1 MVTRAVWITA
11 SASRRPHHRYYLRL
25 PQPTAVAHRTAVAT
39 GYQTRPPTS
48 PSLRGS
54 IASLPQSLFAAII
67 LPPPSLMA
75 ADAPPLLSLRNRNRL
90 PQSWHRRRHQPP
102 SLPYR
107 RRLRLHHRSL
117 NRRVATRHL
126 FPDPV
131 ALPPPFCPA
140 AVAQLS
146 SSYPSAICG
155 SPSRC
160 RNNHLMQACKFF
172 LCINRAC
179 WRLSCSL
186 LRPALCVVLPRQLG
200 VQRFAL
206 GVSPGPVYVLCDPCQ
221 GSRSAS
227 AEAMLFVA
235 RSALGIPVLCKLIVQ
250 RARSADPRL
259 ASGRPDVPLTAV
271 PT

>member
-1 MVTRAVWITA
+1 MDNGISLPPPAPPLLFMPPA
-11 SASRRPHHRYYLRL
+11 AHSRRTSQSRCHRTPNPSADIAIAPRIHRIAATVSLCRHHSA
-25 PQPTAVAHRTAVAT
+25 TAVAHGRRRSATALAPQSQSPPSVVAPSPSSTAVAAVP
-39 GYQTRPPTS
+39 PPTS
-48 PSLRGS
+48 
-54 IASLPQSLFAAII
+54 
-67 LPPPSLMA
+67 
-75 ADAPPLLSLRNRNRL
+75 
-90 PQSWHRRRHQPP
+90 
-102 SLPYR
+102 
-107 RRLRLHHRSL
+107 LRLHHRSL

-160 RNNHLMQACKFF
+160 RNNHLMRACKFF
-172 LCINRAC
+172 LCINRTC

-186 LRPALCVVLPRQLG
+186 LRPALCVALPRQLG

-206 GVSPGPVYVLCDPCQ
+206 GVSPGPVYVLCAPCQ
-221 GSRSAS
+221 GSRFAS
-227 AEAMLFVA
+227 AEAMLFSL
-235 RSALGIPVLCKLIVQ
+235 RSALGIPVVCKLIVQ
-250 RARSADPRL
+250 RARSADPGL

-271 PT
+271 ST